1 MAKGYHL
8 QLANLTD
15 EQIEKVLESLPIR
28 TQSSR
33 IFKYLSKH
41 SKVKTGRLCAN
52 TATVNLSHATQRELN
67 PRIKKFGLVVACE
80 RPEVPY
86 KNKFGDNTQEYDWS
100 LYHLEDE
107 WVKIYPN

>member
-1 MAKGYHL
+1 MKGYHL

-15 EQIEKVLESLPIR
+15 EQIENILKILPPR

-33 IFKYLSKH
+33 VFKYLAKNTR
-41 SKVKTGRLCAN
+41 VKTGQLCAK
-52 TATVNLSHATQRELN
+52 TSTVNLSHCSQVELN
-67 PRIKKFGLVVACE
+67 PRIRKFGLVVACE

-86 KNKFGDNTQEYDWS
+86 KNKFGQVTGEHMWA
-100 LYHLEDE
+100 LYQLEDD